1 LLSVQN
7 FCLDN
12 NVYFEFHHFVF
23 YIKDLHTNK
32 VLLSAQS
39 QDVLYALSKSSVTL
53 VPQAYWSPCISASAD
68 LWHRQLGYPTSRI
81 FQFLVFK
88 NNIICNNKCL
98 NLQYQS
104 FPLGK
109 SSHLSLGPTGH
120 KTSAPLELI
129 FSDV

>member
-98 NLQYQS
+98 NL
-104 FPLGK
+104 
-109 SSHLSLGPTGH
+109 
-120 KTSAPLELI
+120 
-129 FSDV
+129 